1 MTNGGIGMFYER
13 ELMQEL
19 VNYVGSSFLELNLN
33 SVLTEFSFW
42 LWLQYEGNSLFT
54 QESGKTEST

>member
-1 MTNGGIGMFYER
+1 MFYER

-42 LWLQYEGNSLFT
+42 L
-54 QESGKTEST
+54 